1 MKNSLKQLGQT
12 NMSHDKEKQNL
23 LNHIKEL
30 SIVVE
35 QQKEDIEEYNVRKSQ
50 LQSEIFYLKS

>member
-1 MKNSLKQLGQT
+1 MT
-12 NMSHDKEKQNL
+12 HDKEKQNL

-35 QQKEDIEEYNVRKSQ
+35 QQKEDIEEYNVRKNQ
-50 LQSEIFYLKS
+50 LQSDIFHLKS